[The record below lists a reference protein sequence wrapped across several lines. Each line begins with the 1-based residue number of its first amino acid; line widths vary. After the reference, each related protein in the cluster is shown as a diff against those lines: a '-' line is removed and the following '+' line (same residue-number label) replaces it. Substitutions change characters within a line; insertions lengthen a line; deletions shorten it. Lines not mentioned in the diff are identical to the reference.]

1 MSNPEQP
8 FDPRPHDHRWQEHS
22 PPPVNPQQPVNYP
35 EYGPGYPP
43 PPPPFY
49 PPPYQAGPPGY
60 PGYVDPYDPY
70 RSTRPG
76 TNGLA
81 IGSLAASVAGFPLL
95 FLCYT
100 GIASWIV
107 GIVLGIVA
115 LNQIKQTN
123 QEGRGMAIAGI
134 ALGAAALVVLAVI
147 AAIIFA
153 IAMSHPSS

>member
-1 MSNPEQP
+1 M
-8 FDPRPHDHRWQEHS
+8 
-22 PPPVNPQQPVNYP
+22 
-35 EYGPGYPP
+35 
-43 PPPPFY
+43 
-49 PPPYQAGPPGY
+49 
-60 PGYVDPYDPY
+60 
-70 RSTRPG
+70 
-76 TNGLA
+76 A
-81 IGSLAASVAGFPLL
+81 IGSLAASAAGFPLL

-134 ALGAAALVVLAVI
+134 AVGAAALVVLAVI